1 MPPRSAAHTACVTA
15 ADPAPDAATAPSPEG
30 ERDRLLLLLAQQAFP
45 LMWTM
50 RQAAVRALDPLGL
63 SPVKGLMLGLAASA
77 PRTPGELAELLE
89 TAPPAVSAML
99 GDLERRGLIRRD
111 PDPDDRRRV
120 RIVATG
126 EGDRT
131 VAAMTERWIE
141 ASRDTVRGLS
151 NDDLND
157 LVRIYAHVTG
167 AP

>member
-1 MPPRSAAHTACVTA
+1 MTATDRPT
-15 ADPAPDAATAPSPEG
+15 DPATDAETRDAASACDDG
-30 ERDRLLLLLAQQAFP
+30 ERDRLLLRLAQQAFP

-63 SPVKGLMLGLAASA
+63 SPVKGLMLGLAAAA

-111 PDPDDRRRV
+111 PDPNDRRRV
-120 RIVATG
+120 RIVPTEAG
-126 EGDRT
+126 HAT
-131 VAAMTERWIE
+131 VAEMTERWIG
-141 ASRDTVRGLS
+141 ASRETVRGLS
-151 NDDLND
+151 NDDLGD

-167 AP
+167 TS